1 MNPTRRVHDCFKWTH
16 YHVVFDGGPFIW
28 NWCIRKMPGIQW
40 RAISQRWGRCHGKKR
55 MHHCHGA
62 SQAATTAT
70 AAVFDPLPSIF
81 ITATNTLLLFTL
93 CFHACRPCVSLSNSM
108 VYPLDRNWAKTLSL
122 TRTLLVRVRPIGE
135 GLIGRMGCWHD
146 RFLLIDK
153 IVRTAHLS
161 QQTPL
166 VVEVGPGRWL
176 LL

>member
-1 MNPTRRVHDCFKWTH
+1 MVSIVVERQSARKENVPEKMNPTRRVHDCFKWTH

-62 SQAATTAT
+62 SQAAT
-70 AAVFDPLPSIF
+70 AAVFDPLASIF

-93 CFHACRPCVSLSNSM
+93 CFHVCRPCVSLSNSM

-122 TRTLLVRVRPIGE
+122 TRTLLVRVRTIGGADRPN
-135 GLIGRMGCWHD
+135 GLLTWSLFAYR
-146 RFLLIDK
+146 
-153 IVRTAHLS
+153 
-161 QQTPL
+161 
-166 VVEVGPGRWL
+166 
-176 LL
+176 